1 MLDVLNFGSLNIDRV
16 YRLDHLVRPGE
27 TILSRS
33 YSVFA
38 GGKGLN
44 QSIALARAGLRV
56 GHAGKVGPDGGL
68 LLQTLEA
75 DGVDVSGVLRNGSV
89 SGHAC
94 IEVDDRGENAIILF
108 AGANGELTREE
119 ITAVLDRVGQETIL
133 LLQNELND
141 TAFILRQ
148 AAKRR
153 LKVAINPAPCP
164 PEVRDYPLNDVRYL
178 FVNEVEAAT
187 LSGETNPEAALAIL
201 VSRLPRAE
209 IVITLG
215 GKGALA
221 GSAGSRHFTPV
232 VPAKVIDTTCAGDTF
247 NGYYLAGRLRG
258 LTIPAALARAARA
271 AAVTVSRPGAAPSIP
286 VYSEIE

>member
-27 TILSRS
+27 TIRSRS

-56 GHAGKVGPDGGL
+56 GHAGKVGPDGEL
-68 LLQTLEA
+68 LLKTLEK
-75 DGVDVSGVLRNGSV
+75 DGVEISGVLGNGSV

-108 AGANGELTREE
+108 AGANGEITAAE
-119 ITAVLDRVGQETIL
+119 ITAVLDRVGPETVL

-141 TAFILRQ
+141 TPFILRE
-148 AAKRR
+148 AARRR
-153 LKVAINPAPCP
+153 LKVGINPAPCP
-164 PEVRDYPLNDVRYL
+164 PEVRDYPLDGVSYL
-178 FVNEVEAAT
+178 FVNEIEATA
-187 LSGETNPEAALAIL
+187 LSGKSAPEAALAAL
-201 VSRLPRAE
+201 SAQLPDAE
-209 IVITLG
+209 IVVTCG

-221 GSAGSRHFTPV
+221 GIAGVSHFVPTVPV
-232 VPAKVIDTTCAGDTF
+232 KVVDTTCAGDTF
-247 NGYYLAGRLRG
+247 NGYYLAGRLRNLSIPDA
-258 LTIPAALARAARA
+258 LTRAARA
-271 AAVTVSRPGAAPSIP
+271 AAITVSRPGAAPSIP
-286 VYSEIE
+286 RFDEIN